1 MSDIVAARWSYRIVD
16 DDDATG
22 WVTEETTDLDGFDL
36 PHPRLGATYE
46 FMVQYVGPDG
56 QVGEALTFTYQ
67 VPETGRQ
74 GALALPAGVA
84 ANVGIWD
91 VDTEIEWSADTTSAT
106 ISVSAGTLV
115 IAGQTIS
122 YGASSVVVTGAA
134 EATKTF
140 YLYYDDP
147 QLSGGTHELFA
158 SETYVDMRNGDGRVP
173 IVDVTI
179 TFPATGTSTGGGG
192 IGGGFTCP
200 AIEAWVFERDRG
212 FIRAGDV
219 RAGDWLLMPGGRYGR
234 VTFSEH
240 RQSPGVR
247 LVTRDGLSLRCSES
261 APIMTTAGY
270 VPAVELIGR
279 CVEIGGEPRLIESV
293 EPLGHIV
300 VQHIAMSEESDPCFL
315 VGDAPG
321 ALFPHHNRKKIEDDL

>member
-134 EATKTF
+134 ETTKTF

-219 RAGDWLLMPGGRYGR
+219 SVGNWLLMPGGGYGR

-240 RQSPGVR
+240 RQAPGVR
-247 LVTRDGLSLRCSES
+247 IATREGLSLRCSES
-261 APIMTTAGY
+261 APIMTTGGY

-279 CVEIGGEPRLIESV
+279 WVEIGGEPRLIAAV

-300 VQHIAMSEESDPCFL
+300 VQHITLGDESDPCFL
-315 VGDAPG
+315 VGDTPG
-321 ALFPHHNRKKIEDDL
+321 ALFPHHNRKKLEDDL